1 MFFLCVYRASQKLN
15 LNGSPH
21 RRKRRGS
28 QGEDAI
34 TTPHGF
40 ASGLHKHAPLLPA
53 LLQRRIAGK
62 ELTGVGKVWMF
73 FLSKNIIYFL
83 PIKRNAYILTLN
95 LLPTYFFGYFRH
107 AYTTFIVDSFSN
119 KQK

>member
-1 MFFLCVYRASQKLN
+1 LN

-28 QGEDAI
+28 QGEDAM

-40 ASGLHKHAPLLPA
+40 ASGLHKHAPPLPA

-62 ELTGVGKVWMF
+62 ELTGVGKV
-73 FLSKNIIYFL
+73 
-83 PIKRNAYILTLN
+83 
-95 LLPTYFFGYFRH
+95 
-107 AYTTFIVDSFSN
+107 
-119 KQK
+119 

>member
-1 MFFLCVYRASQKLN
+1 LN

-28 QGEDAI
+28 QGEDAMI
-34 TTPHGF
+34 NPHGF

-73 FLSKNIIYFL
+73 FLSRNKINFL
-83 PIKRNAYILTLN
+83 SIKRNTSLVKLTLY
-95 LLPTYFFGYFRH
+95 LLPMYFFSFSRR
-107 AYTTFIVDSFSN
+107 ACTTFNFNDFVN

>member
-1 MFFLCVYRASQKLN
+1 LN

-28 QGEDAI
+28 QGEDAM

-62 ELTGVGKVWMF
+62 ELTGVGKVCI
-73 FLSKNIIYFL
+73 FLL
-83 PIKRNAYILTLN
+83 AEIKYI
-95 LLPTYFFGYFRH
+95 
-107 AYTTFIVDSFSN
+107 FID
-119 KQK
+119 